1 MSDFFSQGGYAFFV
15 WGAYGMV
22 ALLLTVEI
30 LQLRGQRRA
39 IVARL
44 GRLTRMHDAQVRD
57 LGATDLGAT
66 E

>member
-22 ALLLTVEI
+22 ALLLVAEV
-30 LQLRGQRRA
+30 LQLRLQHRT
-39 IVARL
+39 ILARL
-44 GRLTRMHDAQVRD
+44 GRLARLSQPSRP
-57 LGATDLGAT
+57 

>member
-22 ALLLTVEI
+22 AVLLVIEI
-30 LQLRGQRRA
+30 LQLRAQRRA
-39 IVARL
+39 VLTRL
-44 GRLTRMHDAQVRD
+44 GRLARMRD
-57 LGATDLGAT
+57 SGAT